1 MQKIAKVITIASQKG
16 GVGKTTTAI
25 NLSSSLAELGSKV
38 LLIDLDPQGN
48 ATSGLAFSLNDLD
61 FTTYH
66 ILTKLKNFDEVSV
79 KISENFYLAPANMAL
94 IGVENAMKNSTLIL
108 KEALQKILFSYDYII
123 IDSSPS
129 LSSITI
135 NALSASSSVLLPL
148 QCEFFALEALAL
160 ILNTIDLVK
169 ETSNPKLEIEG
180 FLPTMYNKN
189 YNILRDNLRNIKARF
204 AKQLFYFEG
213 EVLTIPRSVKVTEA
227 LSYGKAI
234 NFYAASSPAALAYK
248 NLALLLSKK
257 YF

>member
-1 MQKIAKVITIASQKG
+1 MQKIAKIITVASQKG

-25 NLSSSLAELGSKV
+25 NLSASLAELGNKV

-48 ATSGLAFSLNDLD
+48 ATLGLGFSLND
-61 FTTYH
+61 FEFNTYH
-66 ILTKLKNFDEVSV
+66 ILTKAKNFNELSI
-79 KISENFYLAPANMAL
+79 KINENFYLAPANISL
-94 IGVENAMKNSTLIL
+94 IGVEKYMQNSNLIL
-108 KEALQKILFSYDYII
+108 KEEIEKILFSYDYII

-129 LSSITI
+129 LSSLTI

-148 QCEFFALEALAL
+148 QCEFFALEALLL

-189 YNILRDNLRNIKARF
+189 YNILRDNLSNIEARF
-204 AKQLFYFEG
+204 AKQLFYFEN
-213 EVLTIPRSVKVTEA
+213 EVLSIPRSVKVTEA
-227 LSYGKAI
+227 LSYGKPLNI
-234 NFYAASSPAALAYK
+234 YAKNSPAALAYK